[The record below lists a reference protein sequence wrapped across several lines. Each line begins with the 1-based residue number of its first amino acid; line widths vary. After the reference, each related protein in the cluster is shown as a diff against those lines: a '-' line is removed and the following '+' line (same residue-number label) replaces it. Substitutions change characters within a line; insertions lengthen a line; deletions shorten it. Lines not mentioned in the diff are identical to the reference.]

1 MCLSVVRRV
10 GFGGDELQKAVWS
23 ARCTEHAVDSTVVN
37 IRAQSTLKL
46 LLGPLYRGRGGHRR
60 LAMAVSPLSHPAS
73 HTLAVKA
80 EAPLWEQVRKADG
93 GRRP

>member
-1 MCLSVVRRV
+1 MCLSGVGGV
-10 GFGGDELQKAVWS
+10 GFRGNELQKALRS
-23 ARCTEHAVDSTVVN
+23 ARRTEHSVDSILVN

-46 LLGPLYRGRGGHRR
+46 LLGPLYKGRGGHRH
-60 LAMAVSPLSHPAS
+60 LAMAMSPLSHSTS

-93 GRRP
+93 GRQP

>member
-1 MCLSVVRRV
+1 MCLSVVGRV

-23 ARCTEHAVDSTVVN
+23 AQRTEHAVDSTLVN
-37 IRAQSTLKL
+37 IRAQSTPKL
-46 LLGPLYRGRGGHRR
+46 LLGPLYRGRGGHRH
-60 LAMAVSPLSHPAS
+60 LAMAMSPLSHPAS
-73 HTLAVKA
+73 HMLAMKA